1 MPLIHKNTL
10 LIVGGTLQQGGAERI
25 ISVLSKEFLKY
36 FREVKIVL
44 WREAPAFYTIAEQVE
59 VVSIPKRS
67 GTKNVVGHM
76 VWFRRYVKQLKPY
89 AVLSFLAPFNMLSL
103 VSLVGINIPVYIAN
117 RSDPYYDAPNRL
129 WRWIRDCS
137 YHLAS
142 GISVQ
147 SKENK
152 EYFSKSLQKK
162 VSVIYNPVFIQPE
175 WLGKALET
183 AKEPVIVSV
192 GRLSKEKNQT
202 LLLEVFKEIHSE
214 YPAYR
219 LIIYGEGDYRGVL
232 EKKIRDLGLEACV
245 SLPGA
250 CPEVLTRILPA
261 EIFVMTS
268 DYEGMSNALIEAMV
282 LGVPSISTRVS
293 GAMELIRDGENGKL
307 VAIGNFDELKKAL
320 RDWLEH
326 KDKARMCAFKGV
338 KLADKLRLEAIVKEW
353 LKFMKADI

>member
-1 MPLIHKNTL
+1 MIDYTL

-25 ISVLSKEFLKY
+25 ISVLSQEFLKY

-59 VVSIPKRS
+59 VVSIPERS

-76 VWFRRYVKQLKPY
+76 AWFRRYVKQLKPY

-103 VSLVGINIPVYIAN
+103 ISLVGTKVPVYIAN
-117 RSDPYYDAPNRL
+117 RSDPYYDAPNKY
-129 WRWIRDCS
+129 WRWIRDGI
-137 YHLAS
+137 YHWAT

-147 SKENK
+147 SEENK
-152 EYFSKSLQKK
+152 KYFSKTLQRK
-162 VSVIYNPVFIQPE
+162 VSVIHNPVFIQQE
-175 WLGKALET
+175 WVGKALNT
-183 AKEPVIVSV
+183 PKESVIVSV
-192 GRLSKEKNQT
+192 GRLSKVKNQM

-232 EKKIRDLGLEACV
+232 ERKIQDCGLEQCV
-245 SLPGA
+245 LLPGA
-250 CPEVLTRILPA
+250 CSDVLLKILSA

-268 DYEGMSNALIEAMV
+268 DYEGMSNALIEAMA
-282 LGVPSISTRVS
+282 LGLPSISTRVS
-293 GAMELIRDGENGKL
+293 GAMELIKDGENGKL
-307 VAIGNFDELKKAL
+307 VAIGSFGELKKAL

-326 KDKARMCAFKGV
+326 KDKARMCALEGV
-338 KLADKLRLEAIVKEW
+338 KVAEKLRLEVIVKEW
-353 LKFMKADI
+353 LKFMNVIF